1 MSFMDNSYAS
11 EMNEQQLILIDKSGK
26 KVKLNIEQESIKKIV
41 EESQG
46 KHSKKSRS
54 QSGSSGSSISAS
66 R

>member
-54 QSGSSGSSISAS
+54 
-66 R
+66 